1 MSTRVP
7 AGITARNPIGQG
19 GWWRLQRHNAGRKVR
34 SHVGELCPPR
44 QADGTLKEEPRTSLR
59 LPKRT
64 TKAAASNSTTADY
77 ARFMQMI
84 LNNEGRSRPAEHS
97 GSEDGGIDVDK
108 SAALVVFMLFDVLL
122 LRVGLRQFHGKGCQ
136 FALGVEFAPGL
147 NEIDYDFKK
156 SAT

>member
-1 MSTRVP
+1 
-7 AGITARNPIGQG
+7 
-19 GWWRLQRHNAGRKVR
+19 
-34 SHVGELCPPR
+34 
-44 QADGTLKEEPRTSLR
+44 
-59 LPKRT
+59 
-64 TKAAASNSTTADY
+64 
-77 ARFMQMI
+77 MQMI